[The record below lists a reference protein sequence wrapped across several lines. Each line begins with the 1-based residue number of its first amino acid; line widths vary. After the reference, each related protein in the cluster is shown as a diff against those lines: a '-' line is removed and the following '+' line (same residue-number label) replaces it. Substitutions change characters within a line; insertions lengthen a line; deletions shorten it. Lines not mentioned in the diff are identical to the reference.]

1 MLSGNNAPATAARQ
15 PADQTRRLHGL
26 IMQRPHRAAVGP
38 ERAENCVCQRSVTD
52 IPDPSLPRFCTFPGC
67 VVLGQLVTAC
77 RRGYGLGCFFRRGVG
92 GLDGIFAG
100 PEGIDLSE

>member
-1 MLSGNNAPATAARQ
+1 MLTSALNQPSRRPGRHRDDRNAHAGQLAVWRERDDPSASGR
-15 PADQTRRLHGL
+15 
-26 IMQRPHRAAVGP
+26 
-38 ERAENCVCQRSVTD
+38 QRSVTD

-67 VVLGQLVTAC
+67 VVLGQPVTAC